1 MRKSRLRNLA
11 ILAAALMVLPGLAA
25 AAEVVLYSSNPSEL
39 LDLVS
44 KGFEAKTGIKVSVV
58 RLGTGEAMKRIAAE
72 KDKPLCDVFWSGD
85 VAVLENAKEN
95 FQPYRSPE
103 AKGLPAG
110 YVEKEAR
117 WTASNA
123 HVMIIMVNKA
133 LVKERTCRRPGR
145 TSSLPKWKGKVVMA
159 NPEKSGSAYAQ
170 AYGIYKLYGWDG
182 IRKLI
187 DNAKILDSS
196 SLIYKGVA
204 AGEYPLGVTMEYAAH
219 RYIDGGDKN
228 VGIIY
233 PADGAFMAPEATGIV
248 KNCPHPAEAKQVR
261 RLSDQQEGGGRD
273 LREIL
278 PPAGPTRRGRGGR
291 AALPEQD
298 HAAQELRPHG
308 GQHPGKGDPEEV
320 EGDRPLPLAPCAFE
334 LTGIT
339 KIFGTLKADR
349 RCQPDHRGG
358 GFLHPPRPQRL
369 RQDDAA
375 PDHRR
380 VLHAPTRAR
389 SASATG

>member
-1 MRKSRLRNLA
+1 MIRRLLG
-11 ILAAALMVLPGLAA
+11 ILALLAVFSFAGTAL

-39 LDLVS
+39 LDLIS

-103 AKGLPAG
+103 AKALPAG

-123 HVMIIMVNKA
+123 HVMIIMVNRS
-133 LVKERTCRRPGR
+133 LVKDQDLPKTWKDLF
-145 TSSLPKWKGKVVMA
+145 LPKWKGKVVMA

-170 AYGIYKLYGWDG
+170 VYGLHKLYGWDG
-182 IRKLI
+182 LKKLI

-204 AGEYPLGVTMEYAAH
+204 AGEYPLGITMEYAAH
-219 RYIDGGDKN
+219 RYIAGGDKN
-228 VGIIY
+228 VGIVY

-248 KNCPHPAEAKQVR
+248 RNCPHPAEAKKFVDYLISKPVEDEIFAKYSR
-261 RLSDQQEGGGRD
+261 RPARPDAADTEGLPSLKTISLLKGFD
-273 LREIL
+273 PMEANALEKEIL
-278 PPAGPTRRGRGGR
+278 KKWKETI
-291 AALPEQD
+291 LS
-298 HAAQELRPHG
+298 
-308 GQHPGKGDPEEV
+308 K
-320 EGDRPLPLAPCAFE
+320 
-334 LTGIT
+334 
-339 KIFGTLKADR
+339 
-349 RCQPDHRGG
+349 
-358 GFLHPPRPQRL
+358 
-369 RQDDAA
+369 
-375 PDHRR
+375 
-380 VLHAPTRAR
+380 
-389 SASATG
+389 